1 MDNFKLGVRVSWVT
15 VGINI
20 ILGIFKLWAGVLG
33 RSNAMIAD
41 SMHTFSDI
49 FTTILVLVGFDISTK
64 EARDQDSI
72 HKKYELLFKKLFGII
87 MIMMGSFV
95 VYDSLK
101 LLIFENITRPSN
113 IALVAAIISIIVKE
127 IMYWYTI
134 KISRKIKS
142 LSMEADAWHHREDAF
157 SSIATFI
164 AILSS
169 KSGLAP
175 LDAIAAIVVS
185 IIVIRVGVD
194 LYNKS
199 KEKPIDESITNEIIN
214 NLETMIY
221 DSPGVLEIKSLKSR
235 LFNNG
240 IYIDLDIFVDSTI
253 SVKEGHDIAESL
265 QYKIENDLSNIK
277 HCMVRIVPNNK

>member
-221 DSPGVLEIKSLKSR
+221 DSPGVLGIKSLKSR

>member
-1 MDNFKLGVRVSWVT
+1 MENFKLGAKVSWVT
-15 VGINI
+15 VGINM
-20 ILGIFKLWAGVLG
+20 ILGVFKLFAGVAG

-41 SMHTFSDI
+41 SMHTFSDV

-64 EARDQDSI
+64 EANDQNSI

-87 MIMMGSFV
+87 MIMMGLFV

-101 LLIFENITRPSN
+101 LLIFEKITRPN
-113 IALVAAIISIIVKE
+113 TIALIAALISIIVKE
-127 IMYWYTI
+127 LMYWYTI

-157 SSIATFI
+157 SSIVTFI

-175 LDAIAAIVVS
+175 LDAIASIVVS
-185 IIVIRVGVD
+185 IIVIRVGSD

-199 KEKPIDESITNEIIN
+199 KDRPIDEAITNEIIN
-214 NLETMIY
+214 NLEIIINEFY
-221 DSPGVLEIKSLKSR
+221 GVAGIKSLKSR

-240 IYIDLDIFVDSTI
+240 IYIDLDIFVDSNI
-253 SVKEGHDIAESL
+253 SVKEGHDIAKSL
-265 QYKIENDLSNIK
+265 QYKIENELSNIK
-277 HCMVRIVPNNK
+277 HCMVHIVPNNK